1 MSFKF
6 ENMSP
11 QKKQWLMLGAGV
23 IALITIVYLFA
34 DSGSGKTERRD
45 DTVISNVLTDNN
57 TREIGIDAMAARL
70 DSVEQSLRDR
80 ERQLQQTETDLKRV
94 KDSAGVGTDVAREV
108 AKLKETV
115 IRMSK
120 QNDELRQEQET
131 INRQI
136 RDGEI
141 GVPSIQGNGS
151 VGMGAASGQGS
162 PGVAGTSA
170 AAGEPGSA
178 EDYFRNAPVPTFGD
192 SRNAGANSGQAG
204 ANQEG
209 EPTQSRNLGFEDVA
223 YEFEET
229 TKSQADDEAQ
239 DEGGIYIPSGSLL
252 TGTLLTGLDAPT
264 GQGARRDPFPVVLR
278 IQKEAI
284 LPNQF
289 LADIRECMV
298 IMSGY
303 GDLSS
308 ERVYLRTE
316 GISCVREDGKSIEA
330 RMEGYAVGEDGKA
343 GMRGRLVTK
352 QGQMI
357 ARSMTAGF
365 MSGVAGAFDVNPVPV
380 VQTNPQGNQ
389 PQYLDAFSDKSVQSG
404 IVNGAGSALERI
416 ADFYLELA
424 NSTYPVLELDAGR
437 QIDVVMVAGSKLQI
451 Q

>member
-11 QKKQWLMLGAGV
+11 QKKQWLMLGAGA

-70 DSVEQSLRDR
+70 ESVEQDLRDR
-80 ERQLQQTETDLKRV
+80 DRQLQQTEEDLKRV

-151 VGMGAASGQGS
+151 SGMGNVPVQGTS
-162 PGVAGTSA
+162 GVADTSVA
-170 AAGEPGSA
+170 VGEHGSA

-192 SRNAGANSGQAG
+192 SRNAGANSGQAS

-209 EPTQSRNLGFEDVA
+209 EASRVRNLGFEDVA

-365 MSGVAGAFDVNPVPV
+365 MSGVAGAFDVNPIPV

-404 IVNGAGSALERI
+404 LVNGAGSALERI